1 MIDILCLLCYFK
13 NSRRKEQRRISAAA
27 APSKYLRSSAI
38 GAAGRR
44 LSMIRNFYL
53 AAGEFSS
60 VCFRIR
66 KILVFLDI

>member
-1 MIDILCLLCYFK
+1 MMSTVLFLNQEKEKSSGGY
-13 NSRRKEQRRISAAA
+13 RRPRHRVNTS
-27 APSKYLRSSAI
+27 RSSAI